1 MNNYLIIDANNLS
14 RNTLSSYLFDH
25 DSEAVIHQLTSQ
37 KKHFFTNL
45 SNRNYD
51 YFIFNDDKKVCS
63 SRTFLDR
70 YVPLFPKIKILWILH
85 QFDQIKVEQLKRKK
99 YVALLT
105 TQSHRDEFIS
115 ALRSL
120 RDKQSYF
127 STNLFDKIYEKRFSL
142 SQVNDNRVMR
152 VDQDTGNNASLTQR
166 QIQVL
171 NYIKKGYA
179 NKVIAHELSLS
190 EGTVKLHVSTI
201 LRKLHVSNR
210 TEAAIMMS

>member
-14 RNTLSSYLFDH
+14 RNTLSSYIFDH
-25 DSEAVIHQLTSQ
+25 DSQAVIHQMTSQ
-37 KKHFFTNL
+37 KKHFFTDL

-63 SRTFLDR
+63 SRTFLER
-70 YVPLFPKIKILWILH
+70 YVPLFRNIKILLILH
-85 QFDQIKVEQLKRKK
+85 QYDHIKMEQLKRNK

-120 RDKQSYF
+120 NEKQSYF
-127 STNLFDKIYEKRFSL
+127 STTLLDEVPAKNFSSNQKRDDRIKTS
-142 SQVNDNRVMR
+142 DHHYAC
-152 VDQDTGNNASLTQR
+152 NASLTQR
-166 QIQVL
+166 QLQVL
-171 NYIKKGYA
+171 NYVKKGYA

-190 EGTVKLHVSTI
+190 EGTVKLHVSSI
-201 LRKLHVSNR
+201 LKKLRVRNR